1 MTSKLADRDKEV
13 RVWIERYEQVMMDL
27 HASQFR
33 LVQLARGVSWVL
45 LTTSQSTS

>member
-1 MTSKLADRDKEV
+1 MAEKEKEV

-33 LVQLARGVSWVL
+33 LVQLARGALQAHVL
-45 LTTSQSTS
+45 VPG